1 MAFRS
6 LYLSQCD
13 QKKDKGG
20 ALTNPQMIVLN
31 VLSKLVFQ
39 TLFYLKIG
47 NLCHLK
53 KKKKS
58 IYFFMSQS
66 DDAFQCMSN
75 CKAKLTDLLLEELCC
90 QEERG
95 KNTFYHISV
104 MIKLLLWKHLCF
116 GSPSTIIRFKLQ
128 IKLNKVLKFRS
139 CVLCKMLKP

>member
-13 QKKDKGG
+13 QKKDKDG

-47 NLCHLK
+47 NLWHFK
-53 KKKKS
+53 KMYLFFLCPSQMMLFSACPTTRPSKQICFWKNFVVRKKG
-58 IYFFMSQS
+58 
-66 DDAFQCMSN
+66 
-75 CKAKLTDLLLEELCC
+75 
-90 QEERG
+90 G
-95 KNTFYHISV
+95 KNTSYHISV